1 MSSER
6 GIYRLRKRIE
16 QSNILVLSDRTKA
29 IEVAFESFLENR
41 RQLVDYIRFHPE
53 YEYSLIPL
61 EVELSAPRVAK
72 IAAEASKNAEVGPM
86 AAVPGALADLALEDM
101 MAVGASV
108 CLVENGGEVSARSCR
123 PLRVGVYTGG
133 TGLSGKFGFLLEQED
148 FPIGISTSSATVSH
162 AINFGQSD
170 ATVVFAD
177 GAATA
182 DAVVA
187 DAVMANEIMA
197 NATTAS
203 GLPTPDPSRTIA
215 NRIRTRN
222 RSAPPSRV
230 PSNRARSSRGRNA
243 SMARTP
249 TAATCPPSCCAQ

>member
-86 AAVPGALADLALEDM
+86 AAVPGALADLALEEM

-182 DAVVA
+182 DA
-187 DAVMANEIMA
+187 
-197 NATTAS
+197 
-203 GLPTPDPSRTIA
+203 
-215 NRIRTRN
+215 
-222 RSAPPSRV
+222 
-230 PSNRARSSRGRNA
+230 
-243 SMARTP
+243 
-249 TAATCPPSCCAQ
+249 AATAVSNSVNGKDVTVSLHKGLNTAKGIRGVRGALIIRGENVGTIGVMPKILSVEGSLDELFEADLYDTLPVKS